1 MRTQR
6 PYLQCP
12 GLPGCNELSLSCFP
26 RSGAQTK
33 LGDFDFWIRHRP
45 NSVLFYIGRSN
56 NSSLTFETPTNGR
69 QGRGNKSGEG
79 RTVLIGIMTR
89 NILIADTFL
98 TPTTPTK
105 AHHLRARHCLWRQSV
120 SRARHLTGSVLTP
133 VKCLSEKIKQV
144 GNENITSNSIR
155 HYKAGRWNSE

>member
-33 LGDFDFWIRHRP
+33 LGDFEFWIWHRP

-79 RTVLIGIMTR
+79 SQNSFDWNHDSQHFDCRHFPNANNTHQSTSSPSSSLSVTAVCLPG
-89 NILIADTFL
+89 
-98 TPTTPTK
+98 PTSDRLCT
-105 AHHLRARHCLWRQSV
+105 HSGEV
-120 SRARHLTGSVLTP
+120 F
-133 VKCLSEKIKQV
+133 
-144 GNENITSNSIR
+144 IR
-155 HYKAGRWNSE
+155 ED